1 MEMHDRIRE
10 LRKNYLH
17 MSQAAFGSKLG
28 VNRDVINNIEN
39 NRLAKPEQKLSLIK
53 LMCREFS
60 VNEEWLLN
68 GTEPMIAQPET
79 FSLDQYLKERGC
91 TALEMEIVKAYFEL
105 DMDTRQKVF
114 NHFQAR
120 LSAAK
125 ELAGEQTSHVTGL
138 ARSYQSSTRLRAV
151 QKYLAKP
158 IPVQIY
164 QADMDAGEAGISAM
178 ALDSLIAAVEKNDK
192 QGIRDAVPAV
202 FGAIGADANFE
213 LLRINMDYLL
223 YKLVRLACERD
234 RAVNQTELLQHLQKN
249 LLHHG
254 GIIPGK
260 FERLTQ
266 FVQEYADYL
275 SSLQRD
281 GNDSILLRVEQ
292 DIRLHYKENL
302 TLKELS
308 RKYYVNSAYLGQLFK
323 KKYGITFREY
333 LNNCRIEQSAK
344 LLLSTRDKVY
354 NIAKA
359 VGYQDMDYFIE
370 RFIAAKGCTPSNYR
384 KTNGV

>member
-114 NHFQAR
+114 DHFQAR

-125 ELAGEQTSHVTGL
+125 EQLTA
-138 ARSYQSSTRLRAV
+138 AA
-151 QKYLAKP
+151 
-158 IPVQIY
+158 
-164 QADMDAGEAGISAM
+164 DAGQQQEAKAPQEM
-178 ALDSLIAAVEKNDK
+178 TDAELHAELDRQLLEEK
-192 QGIRDAVPAV
+192 
-202 FGAIGADANFE
+202 
-213 LLRINMDYLL
+213 
-223 YKLVRLACERD
+223 
-234 RAVNQTELLQHLQKN
+234 
-249 LLHHG
+249 
-254 GIIPGK
+254 
-260 FERLTQ
+260 
-266 FVQEYADYL
+266 
-275 SSLQRD
+275 
-281 GNDSILLRVEQ
+281 
-292 DIRLHYKENL
+292 
-302 TLKELS
+302 
-308 RKYYVNSAYLGQLFK
+308 GQA
-323 KKYGITFREY
+323 GD
-333 LNNCRIEQSAK
+333 QSAFGRGN
-344 LLLSTRDKVY
+344 SET
-354 NIAKA
+354 AT
-359 VGYQDMDYFIE
+359 G
-370 RFIAAKGCTPSNYR
+370 
-384 KTNGV
+384 

>member
-114 NHFQAR
+114 DHFQAR

-125 ELAGEQTSHVTGL
+125 EQLTA
-138 ARSYQSSTRLRAV
+138 AA
-151 QKYLAKP
+151 
-158 IPVQIY
+158 
-164 QADMDAGEAGISAM
+164 DAG
-178 ALDSLIAAVEKNDK
+178 
-192 QGIRDAVPAV
+192 Q
-202 FGAIGADANFE
+202 
-213 LLRINMDYLL
+213 
-223 YKLVRLACERD
+223 
-234 RAVNQTELLQHLQKN
+234 Q
-249 LLHHG
+249 
-254 GIIPGK
+254 
-260 FERLTQ
+260 
-266 FVQEYADYL
+266 QE
-275 SSLQRD
+275 
-281 GNDSILLRVEQ
+281 
-292 DIRLHYKENL
+292 
-302 TLKELS
+302 
-308 RKYYVNSAYLGQLFK
+308 
-323 KKYGITFREY
+323 
-333 LNNCRIEQSAK
+333 
-344 LLLSTRDKVY
+344 
-354 NIAKA
+354 AKA
-359 VGYQDMDYFIE
+359 PQEMTVAELHAELDRQ
-370 RFIAAKGCTPSNYR
+370 IAEEKKRAESGSASGPGSYEKATG
-384 KTNGV
+384 